1 MINKWMHF
9 SVMIVVFFVFSS
21 SSVVNAIVP
30 SRLLSFHDN
39 PSSSTVSPFRS
50 EQPPRKI
57 AYLTFDDG
65 PNRYT
70 SQILKILRDEGARA
84 TFFVIGTRV
93 SYDPDITKQML
104 QEGHYVGLHSMT
116 HDIKRL
122 YNGTPTTLVHE
133 MEEAHGIVLAATG
146 LSTQLV
152 RVPYGSKPYL
162 TQTYRDSLVNAHFKL
177 WDWTIDTY
185 DWKSQSSINS
195 VLQRVTNQSTRDVEV
210 ILMHDSKLTVEALP
224 QIISTLR
231 SKGYLLLPYRPS
243 AHVEVNFWHDVR
255 L

>member
-1 MINKWMHF
+1 MVNKWMQV
-9 SVMIVVFFVFSS
+9 SMMIFVFLFLSS
-21 SSVVNAIVP
+21 SNAWAIVP
-30 SRLLSFHDN
+30 SKLSYQEYPGGAKTSIPHE
-39 PSSSTVSPFRS
+39 PSV
-50 EQPPRKI
+50 RKI

-70 SQILKILRDEGARA
+70 QQILTILHANQVRA

-93 SYDPDITKQML
+93 AQDPNITKQML
-104 QEGHYVGLHSMT
+104 EEGHYIGLHSMT
-116 HDIKRL
+116 HDVKRL
-122 YNGTPTTLVHE
+122 YASDPSALVHE
-133 MEEAHGIVLAATG
+133 MEETHNIVMAATG
-146 LSTQLV
+146 LNTQLV
-152 RVPYGSKPYL
+152 RVPYGSKPFL
-162 TQTYRDSLVNAHFKL
+162 TQTYRDALVNSHFKL

-185 DWKSQSSINS
+185 DWRPISSIDS
-195 VLQRVTNQSTRDVEV
+195 VLQRISNQSNRDIEV